1 MSDINDKPNEYD
13 LRIQYDE
20 TMPRNARIKVI
31 GVGGGGNN
39 AVNRMIAA
47 HVEGVEFIAANTDVQ
62 ALQSSNAAVKLQL
75 GVKLTSGLGAGANP
89 DVGRRAALEDSDK
102 IIEALEGA
110 DMVFVTA
117 GLGGG
122 TGTGAAPVIAS
133 LASEMGALT
142 VAVVTRPFAFEG
154 KRRMMQAERGLQ
166 ELLESVDTVIVIPN
180 EKLLAVA
187 KDAGFFESFR
197 IADDVLRQ
205 GVQGITDIITVS
217 GVINRDF
224 ADVKTTMAGM
234 GYSVM
239 GTSVRSGPN
248 RAVDAAMAAMA
259 SPLLEAGAIDG
270 ARGILINITGSSS
283 LKLSEVNEASSIIQ
297 NAAHEDANIIFGA
310 VQDETMGDEVKI
322 TVIATGFRQQ
332 ETAPAESQA
341 RRERLLGGTGLS
353 ATGLGGTGLGGTSL
367 SGPAVPSIRLD
378 APQRE
383 IPVVSRVAAARVQ
396 FEDAA
401 RLEPV
406 RPAAASR
413 PVLPTEPAENAPQAI
428 EKSFAEQEG
437 LQELVGS
444 GHAEEEPSMFDQEPE
459 LIPVPRSVFDDDF
472 FRASARELLS
482 PEPERM
488 PSARGFDSPDAA
500 RPVRLHVEQPG
511 SERLPEP
518 AVAEPIVRVAAFSG
532 SAAREPADADELDI
546 PAFLRR
552 GH

>member
-1 MSDINDKPNEYD
+1 MSNQPEDAI
-13 LRIQYDE
+13 RIHYHDE
-20 TMPRNARIKVI
+20 AQRNARIKVI
-31 GVGGGGNN
+31 GVGGGGGN

-47 HVEGVEFIAANTDVQ
+47 NVEGVEFIAANTDVQ
-62 ALQSSNAAVKLQL
+62 ALESSQAPVKLQL

-89 DVGRRAALEDSDK
+89 DIGRRAALEDSDK

-154 KRRMMQAERGLQ
+154 KRRMMQAERGMQ

-205 GVQGITDIITVS
+205 GVQGISDIITIP

-234 GYSVM
+234 GYAVM
-239 GTSVRSGPN
+239 GTAMRTGAN
-248 RAVDAAMAAMA
+248 RAVEAAMAAMA

-283 LKLSEVNEASSIIQ
+283 LKLSEVNEASTIIQ

-322 TVIATGFRQQ
+322 TVIATGFKQQ
-332 ETAPAESQA
+332 EMPQ
-341 RRERLLGGTGLS
+341 RRERMLAESTLPTVRYDVPIQPRVATSRPSPRFASETEAEQAVVPSERRDKPAS
-353 ATGLGGTGLGGTSL
+353 AGVGGTS
-367 SGPAVPSIRLD
+367 
-378 APQRE
+378 
-383 IPVVSRVAAARVQ
+383 
-396 FEDAA
+396 
-401 RLEPV
+401 
-406 RPAAASR
+406 
-413 PVLPTEPAENAPQAI
+413 
-428 EKSFAEQEG
+428 
-437 LQELVGS
+437 
-444 GHAEEEPSMFDQEPE
+444 E
-459 LIPVPRSVFDDDF
+459 LIPVKASVFDDDF
-472 FRASARELLS
+472 FRSETRAEMIL
-482 PEPERM
+482 E
-488 PSARGFDSPDAA
+488 
-500 RPVRLHVEQPG
+500 EQQ
-511 SERLPEP
+511 
-518 AVAEPIVRVAAFSG
+518 AHFSG
-532 SAAREPADADELDI
+532 SLHVPKEEFYNALEEVSPVEAPVRVPSLGGSMTAMVDHAEPDELDI

-552 GH
+552 GN